1 MALEDR
7 RYTHAKHFSVLK
19 HKSKPKEFL
28 KLGLALAPMWPPS
41 EGLAVDLD
49 HEDDF
54 SSIKQAVKDFILKKS
69 LVLVASHAKCRSKL
83 VMILHVIA
91 VGWPIL

>member
-1 MALEDR
+1 M
-7 RYTHAKHFSVLK
+7 SQGPN
-19 HKSKPKEFL
+19 KSL
-28 KLGLALAPMWPPS
+28 SLGLALAPMWPPS